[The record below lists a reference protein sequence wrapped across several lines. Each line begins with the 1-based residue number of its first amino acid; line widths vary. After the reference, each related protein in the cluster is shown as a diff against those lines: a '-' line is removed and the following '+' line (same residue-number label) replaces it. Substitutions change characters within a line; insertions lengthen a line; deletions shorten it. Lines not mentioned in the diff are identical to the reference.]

1 MVEVDVYVVDVRV
14 CGVEV
19 DVYVV
24 DAYVHAVDVGVW
36 LCFLPKQL
44 QIIG

>member
-1 MVEVDVYVVDVRV
+1 MVDVRV